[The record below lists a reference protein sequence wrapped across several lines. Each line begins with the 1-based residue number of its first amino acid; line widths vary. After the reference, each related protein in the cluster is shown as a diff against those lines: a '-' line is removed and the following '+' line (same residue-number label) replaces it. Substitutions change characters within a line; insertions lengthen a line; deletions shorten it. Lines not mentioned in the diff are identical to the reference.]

1 MRNPARIYPLLNK
14 IGDLWVKHPDL
25 RLGQLLYNIQSF
37 GGDVD
42 AHKMYAMEDDELE
55 KLVDSYAKKINRA

>member
-14 IGDLWVKHPDL
+14 IGDIWSQHRDL
-25 RLGQLLYNIQSF
+25 RFGQLMYNIQSL

-55 KLVDSYAKKINRA
+55 KLVDAYAEKTK